1 MKQSIGDNLVIS
13 KIEKLAGRLGILNRK
28 KMEAEKTDIMKR
40 MKIKSPSPHY
50 AVSTLS
56 GGNQQRV
63 VLGKWIARNM
73 DVLILNGP
81 TVGVDIG
88 SKYDIHQVMKELADE
103 GMGILMISD
112 DLPEVLAVSN
122 RGIVI
127 KNGRIAG
134 SFETAGTTTEMLDE
148 MIGV

>member
-1 MKQSIGDNLVIS
+1 
-13 KIEKLAGRLGILNRK
+13 
-28 KMEAEKTDIMKR
+28 
-40 MKIKSPSPHY
+40 
-50 AVSTLS
+50 
-56 GGNQQRV
+56 
-63 VLGKWIARNM
+63 M

-134 SFETAGTTTEMLDE
+134 SFETDGTTTEMLDE

>member
-1 MKQSIGDNLVIS
+1 MIR
-13 KIEKLAGRLGILNRK
+13 IEKERCTGCGICIRK
-28 KMEAEKTDIMKR
+28 CPFGALKMEEGV
-40 MKIKSPSPHY
+40 PV
-50 AVSTLS
+50 VSDSCLGCNALS
-56 GGNQQRV
+56 LIHICGNQQRV

-134 SFETAGTTTEMLDE
+134 SFETDGTTTEMLDE